1 MCHCQDPQGASP
13 ARTSSPLEYANGDAE
28 GGHESPLTDG
38 SYQTPPM
45 EQVEVLCIIG
55 NEDTF
60 PRRPLEDC
68 CLAASVPLPESP
80 LVEIDSDV
88 ENQAPEENIEAIPV
102 PAPSYVLFPKGLVRD
117 QRAIRGRKGHSRSFR
132 FTHS

>member
-13 ARTSSPLEYANGDAE
+13 ARTSSPLEYANGDVE

-38 SYQTPPM
+38 SYQTLPM
-45 EQVEVLCIIG
+45 EQVKVLRVIG

-68 CLAASVPLPESP
+68 CLVANVPLPESP
-80 LVEIDSDV
+80 LVEIDSEV
-88 ENQAPEENIEAIPV
+88 ENQAPEENVEAIPV
-102 PAPSYVLFPKGLVRD
+102 PAPIPSAVLSLVD
-117 QRAIRGRKGHSRSFR
+117 WVHGQRAFRGCVGYSRSYR
-132 FTHS
+132 